1 MCSATGLDGNLKRFP
16 DPLFAIR
23 GGEGRVDEGSVG
35 NGEKRWMI
43 MDGKT
48 KDGRIGKRGTGNE
61 EKIEGKGQEWKG
73 QELAFSVS
81 ETCRRPW
88 VIAA

>member
-1 MCSATGLDGNLKRFP
+1 
-16 DPLFAIR
+16 
-23 GGEGRVDEGSVG
+23 
-35 NGEKRWMI
+35 

-73 QELAFSVS
+73 Q
-81 ETCRRPW
+81 
-88 VIAA
+88 

>member
-1 MCSATGLDGNLKRFP
+1 
-16 DPLFAIR
+16 
-23 GGEGRVDEGSVG
+23 
-35 NGEKRWMI
+35 